1 MFSLGTK
8 TLVADD
14 GGGTAQAATP
24 RRGGAGAMQEQRSS
38 ALGSTRDLL
47 LSAVPAILNSAER
60 VTYEDLE
67 KTLSSRFGS
76 AAFQA
81 RSPPAIRHLCSL
93 SIGAPASAPSPPAP
107 PRRRALGDHRRRART
122 TGARARG
129 DGAAASLAEP
139 GALTASLEAQLGV
152 LCGAVCLAAVKR
164 RTAA

>member
-14 GGGTAQAATP
+14 GGGTAQAATS

-81 RSPPAIRHLCSL
+81 RSPPRH
-93 SIGAPASAPSPPAP
+93 PPS
-107 PRRRALGDHRRRART
+107 
-122 TGARARG
+122 
-129 DGAAASLAEP
+129 
-139 GALTASLEAQLGV
+139 V
-152 LCGAVCLAAVKR
+152 
-164 RTAA
+164 